1 MSSSPV
7 CGVGGVVIE
16 DGRIL
21 LIQRGRPPG
30 EGLWAVPGGKVHL
43 GETMTGAVRREVFEE
58 TGLQIRPG
66 RVVWAGDSIGPG
78 EPPAWHFCLVDFLC
92 EVEGGVLQA
101 GDDAMTA
108 AWVKLEEAATLSL
121 TPTMFDLLDVLK
133 KDPRNRALESRDEFS

>member
-1 MSSSPV
+1 MPMRDRPV

-66 RVVWAGDSIGPG
+66 RVVWAGDNIGPG

-92 EVEGGVLQA
+92 DVEGGDLLA
-101 GDDAMTA
+101 GDDAITA
-108 AWVKLEEAATLSL
+108 AWVKLEEAANLAL
-121 TPTMFDLLDVLK
+121 TPTMFDLLGVLGV
-133 KDPRNRALESRDEFS
+133 DL

>member
-1 MSSSPV
+1 MDNWPV

-43 GETMTGAVRREVFEE
+43 GETMTGAVRREVLEE

-66 RVVWAGDSIGPG
+66 RVIWAGDSIGPG

-92 EVEGGVLQA
+92 EVERGDLLA
-101 GDDAMTA
+101 GDDAAAA
-108 AWVKLEEAATLSL
+108 AWVALADARDYPL
-121 TPTMFDLLDVLK
+121 TPTMFDLLD
-133 KDPRNRALESRDEFS
+133 ALQEVVGGGW

>member
-1 MSSSPV
+1 MSNSPV

-30 EGLWAVPGGKVHL
+30 QGLWAVPGGKVHL
-43 GETMTGAVRREVFEE
+43 GETMTGAVRREVLEE

-92 EVEGGVLQA
+92 EVEGGDLQA
-101 GDDAMTA
+101 GDDAA
-108 AWVKLEEAATLSL
+108 GIAWVGLADARHYPL
-121 TPTMFDLLDVLK
+121 TPTMFDLLDVLSG
-133 KDPRNRALESRDEFS
+133 NL